1 MSDAKHTLKAA
12 LDELG
17 VTMESTFVPWSESRS
32 YERGA
37 PVTKRSL
44 NWRVTLKR
52 NDREILTTDYF
63 AGTGHAPS
71 YKQGRITLD
80 DEAKLIHETERG
92 TKASLLS
99 NANFITGR
107 GPIVPDICDV
117 VACLV
122 SDASAIDC
130 RSFEDWAGDLGY
142 DTDSRKAEA
151 TYRACLETG
160 LALRA
165 SLGNAGFAKLQT
177 ACEGY

>member
-1 MSDAKHTLKAA
+1 MYLDQEFA
-12 LDELG
+12 L
-17 VTMESTFVPWSESRS
+17 
-32 YERGA
+32 A
-37 PVTKRSL
+37 
-44 NWRVTLKR
+44 
-52 NDREILTTDYF
+52 
-63 AGTGHAPS
+63 
-71 YKQGRITLD
+71 
-80 DEAKLIHETERG
+80 HETEHG
-92 TKASLLS
+92 TKARVTALG
-99 NANFITGR
+99 ARCYVTGDK
-107 GPIVPDICDV
+107 PIVPDICDV

-130 RSFEDWAGDLGY
+130 RSFEDWASDLGY